1 MLKGD
6 LSKAE
11 LAGDKFLVAFITK
24 EFTPLFHSPIFYTS
38 FILKFPA
45 SPYVQQLL
53 EQTLKLPKYRTR
65 LQCT

>member
-1 MLKGD
+1 MLKVD

-11 LAGDKFLVAFITK
+11 LAGDKFLVAFIINQ
-24 EFTPLFHSPIFYTS
+24 TPLYFTFQSFYTF

-45 SPYVQQLL
+45 SLSVQQLL
-53 EQTLKLPKYRTR
+53 EQSLKLPKSRTR